1 MPTLEVAVP
10 EGCLPGDEFTV
21 EWEGTHLAVRV
32 PEDGYAGMLLAVDV
46 QPTEEVEVMIPEGC
60 FAGDE
65 VKVSHEGTTFFVS
78 IPEGLG
84 PGDKILV
91 RRPKIEL
98 ENHLLD
104 LEALQLEDA
113 EEEVIEEHL
122 AAPAKGAEKQGAAA
136 SPSRGE
142 RRERSTA
149 ANLGTVGSGVAS
161 GAGAEGEGL
170 SSAGAEG
177 KGLSLSLSIFGGFT
191 LSLAVQTAP
200 KWPIGSTMEVYRTD
214 GEWSRCIIKEYDW
227 RGVTYTVQL
236 TDLRMKYFVEEE
248 DLRMPGSGYL

>member
-32 PEDGYAGMLLAVDV
+32 PEDGYAGMLLAVDI

-113 EEEVIEEHL
+113 EEVIEEHL